1 MAGTGN
7 GGSGNTRTRSRSE
20 GLTADQVAELRRW
33 ALRVGSNGA
42 EGTLRAAT
50 KAVVKLANESNRLRT
65 PDAGDDWGWSEGANG
80 ADQAS
85 TPTPAELEMAR
96 AWAARC
102 SGTVRRES

>member
-65 PDAGDDWGWSEGANG
+65 PDAGDD
-80 ADQAS
+80 
-85 TPTPAELEMAR
+85 
-96 AWAARC
+96 
-102 SGTVRRES
+102 